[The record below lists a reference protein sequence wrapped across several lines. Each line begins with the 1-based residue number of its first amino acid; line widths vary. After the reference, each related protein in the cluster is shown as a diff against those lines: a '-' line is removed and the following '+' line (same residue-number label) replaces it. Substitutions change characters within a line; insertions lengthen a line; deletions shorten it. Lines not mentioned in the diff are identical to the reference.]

1 MVTGMI
7 STGTMSSMI
16 TDSIAMIDVECL
28 LLPQGVDLMCL
39 NSRMIDASTMAD
51 EGSRS
56 TPENQALMRDPSSFK
71 VWSTGTELTE
81 RVTTEMY
88 PPAAECMSPDQS
100 ASAELS
106 ESQ

>member
-7 STGTMSSMI
+7 STGTMNSMI
-16 TDSIAMIDVECL
+16 TDSIATIDVEGL

-39 NSRMIDASTMAD
+39 DSRMIGASTMAD

-56 TPENQALMRDPSSFK
+56 NPENQALMRDPSSFK

-81 RVTTEMY
+81 RVMTEMY
-88 PPAAECMSPDQS
+88 PPAAECMFRDQS
-100 ASAELS
+100 VSAEPS
-106 ESQ
+106 EPR